1 MTFQK
6 KTPAPAAVEEKQS
19 VITTATMT
27 PEEVAIAQLVAS
39 QDDSW
44 STIDERSIFDYSIG
58 KDAFELPEPARK
70 LEQKKQFKFRWITR
84 SPERLRQIT
93 AKEPPLKWWPV
104 NRVQPSSGAFDRF
117 IDVTGCVP
125 REDQM
130 LVFKPWWMF
139 EKERAFKQGLADN
152 TDASGD
158 LTRKHGS
165 KKGGLEHQA
174 GKRSEG
180 DRAMGFEISG
190 SDTIVGDEST
200 WDKSGEDVSDMTIE

>member
-6 KTPAPAAVEEKQS
+6 KTPAPAAAEEKQS
-19 VITTATMT
+19 VITTTMSQ
-27 PEEVAIAQLVAS
+27 EEAAIAQIVAAA
-39 QDDSW
+39 DDSW
-44 STIDERSIFDYSIG
+44 STIDERSILDYSFG
-58 KDAFELPEPARK
+58 KDVFELPEPARK
-70 LEQKKQFKFRWITR
+70 LEEKKQFKFRWITR
-84 SPERLRQIT
+84 TPERLRQIT
-93 AKEPPLKWWPV
+93 SKEPPLKWWPV
-104 NRVQPSSGAFDRF
+104 NRVQPFGDAFDRF

-139 EKERAFKQGLADN
+139 LKERAYKQGLADN

-165 KKGGLEHQA
+165 DKGGLEHKA

-180 DRAMGFEISG
+180 DRAMGFEISRA
-190 SDTIVGDEST
+190 DTIMGDEAT
-200 WDKSGEDVSDMTIE
+200 WDTSGEDTTID